1 MNINKNII
9 KDLKKTNSQV
19 AELLEKLNSFTA
31 EEILEL
37 DKKLKEFK
45 KPDEIVPEVT
55 QEVSFD
61 KVLTELKTSHT
72 YLSKSSKKLI
82 AGNKKVLQSS
92 KDLISDVI
100 KTKNTKPV
108 ISQPKKK
115 SQSSESFT
123 VEQNI
128 QEEKYLVLKSID
140 SKLLFKPNIPK
151 QEEEKDSSDSLFKNI
166 FSSLGG
172 VGAGASLGK
181 LLKKVPMK
189 KVGKFA
195 GKAFGIVNAVL
206 SIKNL
211 IGTVKTGFSDYK
223 RLKAAGDHVGAS
235 NTLLK
240 ALVMGSGNIMNI
252 VGGLIPG
259 PIGWLLMGSGTLFES
274 MAGQF
279 DSIWADK
286 NNKQIQDQQKVAR
299 IEDMVARGKTEK
311 GEEVLQLRNSKDYTH
326 WEYRDYNT
334 EKWVP
339 LIDTNTGKPLSL
351 TSGKNKIK
359 PGKKAEDGIQRYQLE
374 TGKSGLVDIIMK
386 NGKPVMMVNDKP
398 TVISTRATGGPVRK
412 GGRYLIGENGPEAY
426 VPDNDDIRRILRAY
440 NNSIIE
446 ANKKIV
452 NDIQITN
459 KEIVKLNFPELDITI
474 PKYTVTDMRRDFV
487 LPGKSMLDNTYT
499 GKTVSPTYN
508 EPVLNTTNMLPDLSK
523 ARIADDVKKALLSLP
538 ANSRN
543 YAIKIAAVESKYI
556 ANAIPKDKK
565 GKVLSSARGL
575 FQFTEGTWKDA
586 IRYSKNPAH
595 KKYTLADRLD
605 PMKSAELFPAF
616 FAHRESVL
624 KKLIS
629 NPSETDYYIMHVL
642 GPGGGPRF
650 LKAYKQNP
658 NDLVT
663 NKIAQD
669 QLDANRPLFFSDSAG
684 KKPKTLQE
692 AYVSFSNKV
701 NSRYSE
707 FGVDFIPVLDK
718 GTDRVKSSG
727 PALLHE
733 GEIVIPA
740 NKANKIRSLNNT
752 NVYSPMRNQ
761 RNIKDIEEEFM
772 INTLVNAMA
781 EAVKKEYDI

>member
-31 EEILEL
+31 EEIIEL

-45 KPDEIVPEVT
+45 KQEEIVPEVS

-61 KVLTELKTSHT
+61 KVLTELKTTHT

-140 SKLLFKPNIPK
+140 SKLLFKPNEPK

-195 GKAFGIVNAVL
+195 GKAFGIVNAAL

-211 IGTVKTGFSDYK
+211 IGTVKTGFSDYR
-223 RLKAAGDHVGAS
+223 RLKASGDHVGAS

-274 MAGQF
+274 MAGEF

-299 IEDMVARGKTEK
+299 IEDMVSRGKTDK

-452 NDIQITN
+452 NDIHITN
-459 KEIVKLNFPELDITI
+459 KEIIKLNFPELDLTI
-474 PKYTVTDMRRDFV
+474 PKYSITDMKRDIV
-487 LPGKSMLDNTYT
+487 IPGKSMLDNTIT
-499 GKTVSPTYN
+499 ERTLSPVNTVLPTD
-508 EPVLNTTNMLPDLSK
+508 TRNMLPDLSK
-523 ARIADDVKKALLSLP
+523 ARIADDVKKALLGLP
-538 ANSRN
+538 ANARN
-543 YAIKIAAVESKYI
+543 YAIKIASIESSY
-556 ANAIPKDKK
+556 NAKAKASS
-565 GKVLSSARGL
+565 SSASGL
-575 FQFTEGTWKDA
+575 FQFTKGTWLDA
-586 IRYSKNPAH
+586 IRLSKDPKH
-595 KKYTLADRLD
+595 KKYTLEDRLD
-605 PMKSAELFPAF
+605 PIKSAELFPIF
-616 FAHRESVL
+616 FKDRERILKSVVT
-624 KKLIS
+624 
-629 NPSETDYYIMHVL
+629 NPSDTDYYLAHFL
-642 GPGGGPRF
+642 GPYGAKKFIKGYTSDPNQ
-650 LKAYKQNP
+650 LALNYVDKKQVTANP
-658 NDLVT
+658 
-663 NKIAQD
+663 KIFYNNGD
-669 QLDANRPLFFSDSAG
+669 
-684 KKPKTLQE
+684 KKQPKTLQE
-692 AYVSFSNKV
+692 IYVHFGNKL
-701 NSRYSE
+701 NSRYSQ
-707 FGVDFIPVLDK
+707 FGVDFIPVLDN